1 MKRLLFVLPSLLIAL
16 HTAPAAADAISVAE
30 NLNQDQLIEALAAPA
45 AAATPSGLRGK
56 GATRGLSVEPVAPA
70 AAPSVH
76 LRVQF
81 EFGTAALTESA
92 RSQLDELGKALVSPQ
107 LSPYS
112 FRITGHTDAVGEAA
126 FNLRLSQQR
135 AWVVQS
141 YLAGTYTIGANRLE
155 SAGLGE
161 SVLAVPGDPAAA
173 ANRRVEITNIGAGG

>member
-1 MKRLLFVLPSLLIAL
+1 M
-16 HTAPAAADAISVAE
+16 
-30 NLNQDQLIEALAAPA
+30 
-45 AAATPSGLRGK
+45 
-56 GATRGLSVEPVAPA
+56 
-70 AAPSVH
+70 
-76 LRVQF
+76 
-81 EFGTAALTESA
+81 
-92 RSQLDELGKALVSPQ
+92 SPQ

-135 AWVVQS
+135 AWAVQS